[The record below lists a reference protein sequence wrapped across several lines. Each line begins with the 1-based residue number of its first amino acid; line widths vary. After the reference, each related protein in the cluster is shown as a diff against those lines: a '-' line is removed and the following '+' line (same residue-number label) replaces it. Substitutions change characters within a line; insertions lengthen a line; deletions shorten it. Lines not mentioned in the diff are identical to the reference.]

1 MVYFFPHQINSLL
14 ISLVSDIQSRN
25 IIKELD
31 PV

>member
-14 ISLVSDIQSRN
+14 ISLASDIQSRN